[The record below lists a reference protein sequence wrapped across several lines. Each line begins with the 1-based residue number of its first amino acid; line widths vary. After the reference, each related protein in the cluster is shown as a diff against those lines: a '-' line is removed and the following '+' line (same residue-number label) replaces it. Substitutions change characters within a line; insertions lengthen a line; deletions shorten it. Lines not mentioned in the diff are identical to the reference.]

1 MKISKIKNLRQRRI
15 GLWPKKSKIHI
26 KNQIF
31 LLCNL
36 ILLLLVLPISA
47 FAHESEVVHEEP
59 VPTISPLFLVG
70 LVAVFAIGGFLLW
83 KFVLHAPKS
92 SSPAQTSVPE
102 KTPPAQEKTVS
113 QNNQIDN
120 SQKNG

>member
-59 VPTISPLFLVG
+59 VPTISPLFLVV
-70 LVAVFAIGGFLLW
+70 LVAVFAIGCFLLL
-83 KFVLHAPKS
+83 KFVLNNHKS
-92 SSPAQTSVPE
+92 SSPTASVPE

-113 QNNQIDN
+113 QNNQIES